1 MAYTA
6 PSTVHT
12 PASGGTAP
20 ATWGT
25 AVNSCLDVLDTG
37 FINLSVASSIPP
49 MSGVQAAGLD
59 LIESTDAGTAKP
71 AIYRLLFD
79 KDTDEGRQWITR
91 IPDDYGG
98 TPAVKIIYY
107 STGANVS
114 KTCAF
119 NVQVACLSD
128 GDASA
133 TAKAYDATNQTVATV
148 PDAAGTV
155 DVASVTLTN
164 NSSMAAGDWCNFHLW
179 RDISGDDAANDIA
192 VIAVSF
198 TYTLSV

>member
-12 PASGGTAP
+12 PTSGGTAP

-25 AVNSCLDVLDTG
+25 AVNGCLDVLNSG
-37 FINLSVASSIPP
+37 FVSLPVAASIPP

-71 AIYRLLFD
+71 TIYRLLFD
-79 KDTDEGRQWITR
+79 KDTDEGRQWIIR
-91 IPDDYGG
+91 IPDDFGG
-98 TPAVKIIYY
+98 TPVVKIIYY

-128 GDASA
+128 TDASA
-133 TAKAYDATNQTVATV
+133 TAKAYDTTNQSVTTV

-164 NSSMAAGDWCNFHLW
+164 NSSMTAGDWCNVHIW
-179 RDISGDDAANDIA
+179 RDVSNDDAANDIA
-192 VIAVSF
+192 ILAAVL
-198 TYTLSV
+198 TYTLS